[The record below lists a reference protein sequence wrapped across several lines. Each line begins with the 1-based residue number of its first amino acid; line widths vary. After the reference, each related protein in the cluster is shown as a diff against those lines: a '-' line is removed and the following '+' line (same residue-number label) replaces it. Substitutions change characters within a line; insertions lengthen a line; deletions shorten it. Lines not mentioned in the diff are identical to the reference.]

1 MKIQPIKN
9 ERDYEAVL
17 NEIDRLWDAK
27 PNTAEGDRLDL
38 WVTLV
43 EAYEA
48 KHHAVLPPDPI
59 EAIRFRMEQ
68 MGLSKSDIAPYLGG
82 RSRVSEVL
90 NRKRGLSVNM
100 MKRLHKELHIPAD
113 SLLAI

>member
-1 MKIQPIKN
+1 MKVQPIKN
-9 ERDYEAVL
+9 EQDHKAAL
-17 NEIDRLWDAK
+17 QEIDRLWDAK
-27 PNTAEGDRLDL
+27 PNTPEGDRLDL

-48 KHHAVLPPDPI
+48 KHHVVLPPDPI
-59 EAIRFRMEQ
+59 EAIKFRMEQ
-68 MGLSKSDIAPYLGG
+68 LSLSKSDIAPYLGG

-90 NRKRGLSVNM
+90 GRKRSLSVSM

-113 SLLAI
+113 SLLAV